1 MALIDESR
9 AAFRELREVMPST
22 IEFNGITKTGVSQ
35 TLTIKRAQEVQGY
48 QVDAST
54 QFTIEDVDFAEFEAN
69 GLKDRVGE
77 MRVSEEIVDG
87 VVTKWGGWLVY
98 LTKDTHPNSAVVHLF
113 LGPVQ

>member
-35 TLTIKRAQEVQGY
+35 TLTIKRAQELQNY
-48 QVDAST
+48 QIDGST
-54 QFTIEDVDFAEFEAN
+54 QFTLEDTDFAALEAE

-77 MRVSEEIVDG
+77 VRINGSDP
-87 VVTKWGGWLVY
+87 LVI
-98 LTKDTHPNSAVVHLF
+98 TSIDRHPNSAVVHLF
-113 LGPVQ
+113 LVPSQ